1 MSRQESIEEVLKV
14 AAQNGETAKLVSLLE
29 RGAPFVVDMVRDF
42 TILQHI
48 FSISF
53 LKGKT
58 KI

>member
-42 TILQHI
+42 KILQHI

-53 LKGKT
+53 LKRKT